1 MGLLPEFKEAFTYT
15 KSMLQRPRELLYLII
30 ITIIPILDFAALGY
44 CTKILRED
52 LSSKTPPKI
61 GSLVELLVP
70 GLKVLVLVFVW
81 ALIIFI
87 VGSILGIDVL
97 GGISLLIMN
106 PKFAFASGENLAYD
120 AVNLGGLAVV
130 TYLFGLI
137 AIMSIVNMVKQ
148 GSFLKAIDFKAIISK
163 IGKIG
168 WVTYLEFV
176 FSALVV
182 GTICSLIVGAVM
194 DFVDFRGIV
203 GIFADVA
210 IIVTLI
216 SFVFVLPII
225 FYAKTASRLY
235 DNSLEKPRIPNQ
247 SEPQAIN

>member
-1 MGLLPEFKEAFTYT
+1 M
-15 KSMLQRPRELLYLII
+15 
-30 ITIIPILDFAALGY
+30 
-44 CTKILRED
+44 
-52 LSSKTPPKI
+52 SSKTPPKI

-70 GLKVLVLVFVW
+70 GLKVFVLVFVW

-97 GGISLLIMN
+97 VGI
-106 PKFAFASGENLAYD
+106 PFASGENLAYD
-120 AVNLGGLAVV
+120 VVNLGGLAVV

-148 GSFLKAIDFKAIISK
+148 GSFLKAVDFKAVISK

-176 FSALVV
+176 FSVLVV
-182 GTICSLIVGAVM
+182 GTVCWLIVRAVM
-194 DFVDFRGIV
+194 DFVDF

-235 DNSLEKPRIPNQ
+235 DNSLEKPGIPNQ